1 MREIKFRAKSSTQ
14 WRYWDLYHNERGE
27 LVIYEPKTSG
37 QTLEGKTVDGW
48 RIKVDPETVGQFTGL
63 YDANGREIYEGD
75 IVKATLKEPS
85 FVKRFRLQNELV
97 GEMFFDNAWWMKE
110 RETVNLIP
118 PWRLRY
124 YDLTVIGNVHDNVH
138 DNPELLERKP

>member
-1 MREIKFRAKSSTQ
+1 MREIKFRGLRADDFWVYGDFYTVHEKVWAVIRNIAT
-14 WRYWDLYHNERGE
+14 NERFY
-27 LVIYEPKTSG
+27 VYP
-37 QTLEGKTVDGW
+37 D
-48 RIKVDPETVGQFTGL
+48 TVGQFTGM
-63 YDANGREIYEGD
+63 YDAEGCEIYEGD

-124 YDLTVIGNVHDNVH
+124 YDLTVIGNVHDNPTLMEAEH
-138 DNPELLERKP
+138 D

>member
-1 MREIKFRAKSSTQ
+1 MREIKFRGKEVNTDV
-14 WRYWDLYHNERGE
+14 WVFGGYEDFKPGKLGKIRGPNQG
-27 LVIYEPKTSG
+27 LVFA
-37 QTLEGKTVDGW
+37 
-48 RIKVDPETVGQFTGL
+48 VDPATVGQFTGL
-63 YDANGREIYEGD
+63 CDSNGQEIYEGD

-85 FVKRFRLQNELV
+85 FVKRFKLQNEIV
-97 GEMFFDNAWWMKE
+97 GEMLFDNAWWIKE

-124 YDLTVIGNVHDNVH
+124 YDLTVIGNVY

>member
-1 MREIKFRAKSSTQ
+1 MREIKFRGKDDALI
-14 WRYWDLYHNERGE
+14 WHYGDLVTMTVGRPLIIDSVIVDNDIGE
-27 LVIYEPKTSG
+27 PIS
-37 QTLEGKTVDGW
+37 
-48 RIKVDPETVGQFTGL
+48 VDPATVGQFAGMW
-63 YDANGREIYEGD
+63 DCEGCEIYEGD

-124 YDLTVIGNVHDNVH
+124 YDLTVIGNVHDNP
-138 DNPELLERKP
+138 NLLEADDARD

>member
-1 MREIKFRAKSSTQ
+1 MREIKFRGINNDGN
-14 WRYWDLYHNERGE
+14 WCFGDLIQSNNDHN
-27 LVIYEPKTSG
+27 VWIHAPKINHTY
-37 QTLEGKTVDGW
+37 
-48 RIKVDPETVGQFTGL
+48 KVDPATVGQYTGL
-63 YDANGREIYEGD
+63 LDSNGQEIYEGD

-124 YDLTVIGNVHDNVH
+124 YDLTVIGNVHDNH
-138 DNPELLERKP
+138 DLLEVAHD